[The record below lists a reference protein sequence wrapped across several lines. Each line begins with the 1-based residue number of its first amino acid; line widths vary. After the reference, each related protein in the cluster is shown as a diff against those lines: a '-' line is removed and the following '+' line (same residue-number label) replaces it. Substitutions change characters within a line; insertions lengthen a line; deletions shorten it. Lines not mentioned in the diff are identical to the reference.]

1 MSLKN
6 DQCERQR
13 INDFVASRMTASQ
26 QATFEEHLGHCEEC
40 RDALWEQTADPDS
53 WEKAGSYLRD
63 DAAELE
69 PLSSLSDS
77 VGEITGRNFDVDRLL
92 KSLGPTDD
100 PQMLGRLDGYEISGV
115 IGCGGMGAVLKGF
128 DRPLSRV
135 VAIKVMAPHLA
146 TSGAARQRFAREA
159 QAAAAMTHENV
170 IDIYGVSESNGLPY
184 LVMPYARGQSLQKRI
199 DERGPLPVVEVLRI
213 GSQIAA
219 GLAAA
224 HQQGLVHRDIK
235 PANILLSDGIER
247 LVITDFGL
255 ARAVDDAS
263 VTRTGVIAG
272 TPQYMSPEQARGDA
286 IDHRSDLFSLGSVLY
301 TACTGRVP
309 FRAESAYGILR
320 RITDNEPRP
329 IREINPQIPDWLCR
343 VVEKLHSKSS
353 DDRFATAEEVSDLLQ
368 RCLVHEHSP
377 NTPLPAELQAA
388 STLSRFG
395 RKLSVMIGILAATL
409 LFAVAIQFET
419 ANPHSPAAE
428 IAGQDSGLRS
438 SVGAEIVTSTTH
450 GTTTQNKSSGG
461 DFRHGDANTSPTI
474 SAIAEI
480 THPGSDTPT
489 VYSGLSEFSS
499 NETAWN
505 DPLENSPSDIQR
517 AAQRLADETE
527 SDFANAP
534 AAKGI
539 LEEGIEE

>member
-1 MSLKN
+1 MSLKHH
-6 DQCERQR
+6 QCDRKR
-13 INDFVASRMTASQ
+13 IGDFVESRMTPSQ
-26 QATFEEHLGHCEEC
+26 QAAFEEHLSHCEEC
-40 RDALWEQTADPDS
+40 RDALWQQTADPIS
-53 WEKAGSYLRD
+53 WEKAGAYLRD
-63 DAAELE
+63 DEADLE
-69 PLSSLSDS
+69 PLSSLSGAS
-77 VGEITGRNFDVDRLL
+77 GENSQRSFDVDRLL
-92 KSLGPTDD
+92 KSLAPTDD

-146 TSGAARQRFAREA
+146 TSGAARKRFAREA

-170 IDIYGVSESNGLPY
+170 IDIYGVAESNGLPY

-199 DERGPLPVVEVLRI
+199 DERGSLPVVEVLRI

-286 IDHRSDLFSLGSVLY
+286 IDSRSDLFSLGSVLY

-309 FRAESAYGILR
+309 FRADSAYGILR

-329 IREINPQIPDWLCR
+329 IREINPQIPDWLCK
-343 VVEKLHSKSS
+343 VIEKLHSKSAN
-353 DDRFATAEEVSDLLQ
+353 DRFATAEEVSDLLQ

-377 NTPLPAELQAA
+377 NTPLPAELQTA
-388 STLSRFG
+388 SNWQWWPHRLGTMTTTATTVVVVASAIYFGTLPTNSG
-395 RKLSVMIGILAATL
+395 PDEHP
-409 LFAVAIQFET
+409 VAKGSKYLGT
-419 ANPHSPAAE
+419 ANNSPPATDSAVVATQESPSTDAAE
-428 IAGQDSGLRS
+428 A
-438 SVGAEIVTSTTH
+438 VG
-450 GTTTQNKSSGG
+450 
-461 DFRHGDANTSPTI
+461 
-474 SAIAEI
+474 
-480 THPGSDTPT
+480 PT
-489 VYSGLSEFSS
+489 VKDEALALTGKPNSDD
-499 NETAWN
+499 TAWY
-505 DPLENSPSDIQR
+505 DDGGISPFDIR
-517 AAQRLADETE
+517 RTAQRLAEETQ
-527 SDFANAP
+527 SDFENTP
-534 AAKGI
+534 AASSTF
-539 LEEGIEE
+539 LPEGIE

>member
-1 MSLKN
+1 MNLKR
-6 DQCERQR
+6 DQCDQR
-13 INDFVASRMTASQ
+13 LIGEFVDRLMTPAQ
-26 QATFEEHLGHCEEC
+26 QTGFEEHLSLCEDC
-40 RDALWEQTADPDS
+40 RDALSEQTAAPEQ
-53 WEKAGSYLRD
+53 WAKASVYLRD
-63 DAAELE
+63 DDAELE
-69 PLSSLSDS
+69 PLSSLSGS
-77 VGEITGRNFDVDRLL
+77 SAENPGRSFDVERLL
-92 KSLGPTDD
+92 ESLGPTDD

-128 DRPLSRV
+128 DRPLGRV

-146 TSGAARQRFAREA
+146 TSGAARKRFAREA

-170 IDIYGVSESNGLPY
+170 IDIYGVSESNNLPY

-199 DERGPLPVVEVLRI
+199 DERGSLPVVEVLRI

-309 FRAESAYGILR
+309 FRADSAYGILR

-329 IREINPQIPDWLCR
+329 IREINPQIPDWLCS
-343 VVEKLHSKSS
+343 VIENLHSKFA
-353 DDRFATAEEVSDLLQ
+353 DDRYATAEEVSDLLQ

-377 NTPLPAELQAA
+377 NTPLPDELQTVKSRQWRLPRVLAVVIFTTAAVLAA
-388 STLSRFG
+388 SELDFG
-395 RKLSVMIGILAATL
+395 RLSSDFVPDDKSVAKGSQPLGTASNSRRATDNADNATHEL
-409 LFAVAIQFET
+409 PPANVAEAVGPT
-419 ANPHSPAAE
+419 GKDDVPSLT
-428 IAGQDSGLRS
+428 GKS
-438 SVGAEIVTSTTH
+438 TS
-450 GTTTQNKSSGG
+450 
-461 DFRHGDANTSPTI
+461 D
-474 SAIAEI
+474 
-480 THPGSDTPT
+480 
-489 VYSGLSEFSS
+489 
-499 NETAWN
+499 ETAWY
-505 DPLENSPSDIQR
+505 DDAGVSPFDIQQ
-517 AAQRLADETE
+517 AAQRLAEETQ
-527 SDFANAP
+527 SDFENTP
-534 AAKGI
+534 AASANLLREG
-539 LEEGIEE
+539 LE

>member
-1 MSLKN
+1 MSLKHH
-6 DQCERQR
+6 QCDRQR
-13 INDFVASRMTASQ
+13 IKKFVDSHMTPSQ
-26 QATFEEHLGHCEEC
+26 QATFEEHLSHCEEC
-40 RDALWEQTADPDS
+40 RDALWQQTADPGS
-53 WEKAGSYLRD
+53 WEKAGAYLRD
-63 DAAELE
+63 DDADLE
-69 PLSSLSDS
+69 PLSSLSGAN
-77 VGEITGRNFDVDRLL
+77 GESSQRSFDVDRLL
-92 KSLGPTDD
+92 KSLAPTDD

-146 TSGAARQRFAREA
+146 TSGAARKRFAREA
-159 QAAAAMTHENV
+159 QAAAAMTLENV
-170 IDIYGVSESNGLPY
+170 IDIYGVSESNNLPY

-199 DERGPLPVVEVLRI
+199 DERGSLPVVEVLRI

-329 IREINPQIPDWLCR
+329 IREINPQIPDWLSR
-343 VVEKLHSKSS
+343 VIEKLHSKSS
-353 DDRFATAEEVSDLLQ
+353 DDRYATAEEVSDLLQ

-377 NTPLPAELQAA
+377 NTPLPDELQTASNWQWRPHRLGTVITMATTVVVVASAIYFGTPPTNPSPNEHPAAA
-388 STLSRFG
+388 SSQPSG
-395 RKLSVMIGILAATL
+395 
-409 LFAVAIQFET
+409 T
-419 ANPHSPAAE
+419 ANNSRPATDNVFVEPQELPSTDVAEAVGPTAKDEVQSLTGKPTTEDTSWYNDGGVSP
-428 IAGQDSGLRS
+428 L
-438 SVGAEIVTSTTH
+438 
-450 GTTTQNKSSGG
+450 
-461 DFRHGDANTSPTI
+461 
-474 SAIAEI
+474 
-480 THPGSDTPT
+480 
-489 VYSGLSEFSS
+489 
-499 NETAWN
+499 
-505 DPLENSPSDIQR
+505 DIQR
-517 AAQRLADETE
+517 TAQRLAEETQ
-527 SDFANAP
+527 SDFENSP
-534 AAKGI
+534 AASEN
-539 LEEGIEE
+539 LLLEGIK

>member
-1 MSLKN
+1 MSLKH
-6 DQCERQR
+6 DQCDRQR
-13 INDFVASRMTASQ
+13 IKDFVGSRMTPSQ

-40 RDALWEQTADPDS
+40 RDTLWEQTADPDS
-53 WEKAGSYLRD
+53 WEKAGTYLRD
-63 DAAELE
+63 DDAELE
-69 PLSSLSDS
+69 PLSSLSGTSGDRA
-77 VGEITGRNFDVDRLL
+77 GRNFDVDRLL
-92 KSLGPTDD
+92 KSLAPTDD

-146 TSGAARQRFAREA
+146 TSGAARKRFAREA

-170 IDIYGVSESNGLPY
+170 IDIYGVAESNGLPY

-286 IDHRSDLFSLGSVLY
+286 IDHRSDLFSLGSVL
-301 TACTGRVP
+301 
-309 FRAESAYGILR
+309 
-320 RITDNEPRP
+320 
-329 IREINPQIPDWLCR
+329 
-343 VVEKLHSKSS
+343 
-353 DDRFATAEEVSDLLQ
+353 
-368 RCLVHEHSP
+368 
-377 NTPLPAELQAA
+377 
-388 STLSRFG
+388 
-395 RKLSVMIGILAATL
+395 
-409 LFAVAIQFET
+409 
-419 ANPHSPAAE
+419 
-428 IAGQDSGLRS
+428 
-438 SVGAEIVTSTTH
+438 
-450 GTTTQNKSSGG
+450 
-461 DFRHGDANTSPTI
+461 
-474 SAIAEI
+474 
-480 THPGSDTPT
+480 
-489 VYSGLSEFSS
+489 
-499 NETAWN
+499 
-505 DPLENSPSDIQR
+505 
-517 AAQRLADETE
+517 
-527 SDFANAP
+527 
-534 AAKGI
+534 
-539 LEEGIEE
+539 

>member
-1 MSLKN
+1 MSLKH
-6 DQCERQR
+6 DQCDRQR
-13 INDFVASRMTASQ
+13 IKDFVGSRMTPSQ

-40 RDALWEQTADPDS
+40 RDTLWEQTADPDS
-53 WEKAGSYLRD
+53 WEKAGTYLRD
-63 DAAELE
+63 DDAELE
-69 PLSSLSDS
+69 PLSSLSGTSGDCA
-77 VGEITGRNFDVDRLL
+77 GRNFDVDRLL
-92 KSLGPTDD
+92 KSLAPTDD

-146 TSGAARQRFAREA
+146 TSGAARKRFAREA

-170 IDIYGVSESNGLPY
+170 IDIYGVAESNGLPY

-320 RITDNEPRP
+320 RITDNEPRS
-329 IREINPQIPDWLCR
+329 IREINPQFPDWLCR
-343 VVEKLHSKSS
+343 VIEKLHSKSS
-353 DDRFATAEEVSDLLQ
+353 DDRYATAEEVCDLLQ

-377 NTPLPAELQAA
+377 NTPLPAELQTA
-388 STLSRFG
+388 SNWRRPG
-395 RKLSVMIGILAATL
+395 RKLAAVLGIVAAAVL
-409 LFAVAIQFET
+409 VAIAIQVGTADPDSPAPGVAGRQSGQPSPADAEVVTSATDGT
-419 ANPHSPAAE
+419 ANQE
-428 IAGQDSGLRS
+428 
-438 SVGAEIVTSTTH
+438 E
-450 GTTTQNKSSGG
+450 SSGG
-461 DFRHGDANTSPTI
+461 DFSSGNANKIPTI
-474 SAIAEI
+474 AA
-480 THPGSDTPT
+480 TLKATTPGSNTQN
-489 VYSGLSEFSS
+489 VEVGLPKIST

-505 DPLENSPSDIQR
+505 DPLETSPFDIQR
-517 AAQRLADETE
+517 TAQRLAEETQ
-527 SDFANAP
+527 SSFANAP
-534 AAKGI
+534 AAKGP
-539 LEEGIEE
+539 LEEGIEQ

>member
-6 DQCERQR
+6 DQCDQQR
-13 INDFVASRMTASQ
+13 INDFVGNRMTPSQ
-26 QATFEEHLGHCEEC
+26 QASFEQHLGHCEEC
-40 RDALWEQTADPDS
+40 RDALWVQTADADS
-53 WEKAGSYLRD
+53 WEKAGTYLRD

-77 VGEITGRNFDVDRLL
+77 AGEITGHNFDVDRLL
-92 KSLGPTDD
+92 KSLAPTDD
-100 PQMLGRLDGYEISGV
+100 PQMLGRLAGYEISGV

-146 TSGAARQRFAREA
+146 TSGAARKRFAREA

-170 IDIYGVSESNGLPY
+170 IDIYGVAESNGLPY

-199 DERGPLPVVEVLRI
+199 DERGLLPVVEVLRI

-301 TACTGRVP
+301 TVCTGRVP

-329 IREINPQIPDWLCR
+329 IREINPQIPGWLCR
-343 VVEKLHSKSS
+343 VVEKLHCKSP
-353 DDRFATAEEVSDLLQ
+353 DDRYATAEEVSNLLQ
-368 RCLVHEHSP
+368 RCLVHEQSP
-377 NTPLPAELQAA
+377 RTPLPAELHTEANPRRMLRTCAA
-388 STLSRFG
+388 VFG
-395 RKLSVMIGILAATL
+395 IFAAAT
-409 LFAVAIQFET
+409 FAIIASQPGTVGSNPSETKVAGR
-419 ANPHSPAAE
+419 S
-428 IAGQDSGLRS
+428 AGPLS
-438 SVGAEIVTSTTH
+438 SSEVGAFATGSSPSHLDETVDKESADGSTSKSTSTS
-450 GTTTQNKSSGG
+450 KG
-461 DFRHGDANTSPTI
+461 DGPA
-474 SAIAEI
+474 SAGRQSVNAQVDYAE
-480 THPGSDTPT
+480 PAP
-489 VYSGLSEFSS
+489 

-505 DPLENSPSDIQR
+505 DPLDISPFDIQQT
-517 AAQRLADETE
+517 AQRLAKETQ
-527 SDFANAP
+527 SDFANTP
-534 AAKGI
+534 AAGGTLRKGI
-539 LEEGIEE
+539 E

>member
-1 MSLKN
+1 MRLKHE
-6 DQCERQR
+6 QCDRQR
-13 INDFVASRMTASQ
+13 INDFVGSRMSPSQ
-26 QATFEEHLGHCEEC
+26 QASFEEHLGHCEEC
-40 RDALWEQTADPDS
+40 RDALWVQTADPDS
-53 WEKAGSYLRD
+53 WEKAGAYLRD
-63 DAAELE
+63 DDDELE
-69 PLSSLSDS
+69 PLSSLSGTNGDR
-77 VGEITGRNFDVDRLL
+77 TGRNFDVDRLL
-92 KSLGPTDD
+92 KSLAPTDD

-146 TSGAARQRFAREA
+146 TSGAARKRFAREA
-159 QAAAAMTHENV
+159 QAAAAVTHENV
-170 IDIYGVSESNGLPY
+170 IDIFGVAESNGLPY

-213 GSQIAA
+213 GTQIAA

-329 IREINPQIPDWLCR
+329 IREINPNIPDWLCR
-343 VVEKLHSKSS
+343 VVEKLHNKSA
-353 DDRFATAEEVSDLLQ
+353 DDRHSTAAEISNLLQ
-368 RCLVHEHSP
+368 RCLVHEQSP
-377 NTPLPAELQAA
+377 NTPLPAELQTASAWRRPIRRIAA
-388 STLSRFG
+388 ALG
-395 RKLSVMIGILAATL
+395 IVAVVML
-409 LFAVAIQFET
+409 VAIVIQSGPADPNPFDSEVASQEKRESSPVGTDGT
-419 ANPHSPAAE
+419 ATQEELAREDHNNGNANNSP
-428 IAGQDSGLRS
+428 S
-438 SVGAEIVTSTTH
+438 
-450 GTTTQNKSSGG
+450 
-461 DFRHGDANTSPTI
+461 I
-474 SAIAEI
+474 SAIVEATYPDSDI
-480 THPGSDTPT
+480 PTLDAGLPGISLND
-489 VYSGLSEFSS
+489 
-499 NETAWN
+499 TAWN
-505 DPLENSPSDIQR
+505 DPFEISPFDIQQ
-517 AAQRLADETE
+517 AAQRLAEDSQ
-527 SDFANAP
+527 SDFAIAP
-534 AAKGI
+534 AASGT
-539 LEEGIEE
+539 LQEGIE

>member
-6 DQCERQR
+6 DQCDKQR
-13 INDFVASRMTASQ
+13 INDFVGSRMTPSQ
-26 QATFEEHLGHCEEC
+26 EATFEEHLSHCEEC

-63 DAAELE
+63 DDAELE
-69 PLSSLSDS
+69 PLSSLSGTSGDHA
-77 VGEITGRNFDVDRLL
+77 GRSFDVDRLL
-92 KSLGPTDD
+92 KSLAPTDD

-146 TSGAARQRFAREA
+146 TSGAARKRFAREA

-170 IDIYGVSESNGLPY
+170 IDIYGVAKSNGLPY

-329 IREINPQIPDWLCR
+329 IREINPQIPVWLCR

-353 DDRFATAEEVSDLLQ
+353 DDRYATAEEVSDLLQ

-377 NTPLPAELQAA
+377 NSPLPAELQAP
-388 STLSRFG
+388 STSRLSG
-395 RKLSVMIGILAATL
+395 RKGTAIIGTIVVTALIAIATH
-409 LFAVAIQFET
+409 FGMSDPDSHE
-419 ANPHSPAAE
+419 AE
-428 IAGQDSGLRS
+428 IFRQDSGLPS
-438 SVGAEIVTSTTH
+438 SADVRIDTSTAH
-450 GTTTQNKSSGG
+450 GTTTQKESSGG
-461 DFRHGDANTSPTI
+461 GIINGDADTSPSI
-474 SAIAEI
+474 SAFAEL
-480 THPGSDTPT
+480 TPPGSDAATD
-489 VYSGLSEFSS
+489 YSGLSEFSS

-505 DPLENSPSDIQR
+505 DPLEISPFDIQR
-517 AAQRLADETE
+517 AAQRLAEETE

-534 AAKGI
+534 AGSGTQQ
-539 LEEGIEE
+539 EGIE

>member
-6 DQCERQR
+6 DQCDQQR
-13 INDFVASRMTASQ
+13 INDFVGNRMTTSQ
-26 QATFEEHLGHCEEC
+26 QTTFEEHLSHCEEC
-40 RDALWEQTADPDS
+40 RDALWEKTADQDS
-53 WEKAGSYLRD
+53 WEKAGTYLRD
-63 DAAELE
+63 DDAELE
-69 PLSSLSDS
+69 PLSSLSSS
-77 VGEITGRNFDVDRLL
+77 VGESTGLSFDVDRLL
-92 KSLGPTDD
+92 KSLAPTDD

-146 TSGAARQRFAREA
+146 TSGAARKRFAREA

-170 IDIYGVSESNGLPY
+170 IDIYGVAESNGLPY

-301 TACTGRVP
+301 TVCTGRVP

-343 VVEKLHSKSS
+343 VVEKLHCKSP
-353 DDRFATAEEVSDLLQ
+353 DDRYATAEEVSDLLQ
-368 RCLVHEHSP
+368 RCLIHEHSP
-377 NTPLPAELQAA
+377 KTPLPAELQST
-388 STLSRFG
+388 STLNRPG
-395 RKLSVMIGILAATL
+395 RKLAALTVAA
-409 LFAVAIQFET
+409 AVVVLMAIALQFGT
-419 ANPHSPAAE
+419 ADPEPHKAE

-438 SVGAEIVTSTTH
+438 PAELKIDASTSHGA
-450 GTTTQNKSSGG
+450 TTQKESSGG
-461 DFRHGDANTSPTI
+461 DFSNADVSPSPSS

-480 THPGSDTPT
+480 TPSGSDTPT
-489 VYSGLSEFSS
+489 VDVGLSQISS

-505 DPLENSPSDIQR
+505 DPPEISPFDIQQT
-517 AAQRLADETE
+517 AQRLAREAQ
-527 SDFANAP
+527 SDFAIAP
-534 AAKGI
+534 ASGT
-539 LEEGIEE
+539 LQEGIE

>member
-1 MSLKN
+1 MSLKHE
-6 DQCERQR
+6 QCDRQR
-13 INDFVASRMTASQ
+13 IEDFVDSRMTPSQ
-26 QATFEEHLGHCEEC
+26 QATFEEHLSHCEEC
-40 RDALWEQTADPDS
+40 RDALWQQTADPDT
-53 WEKAGSYLRD
+53 WNKAGAYLQD
-63 DAAELE
+63 DASDLE
-69 PLSSLSDS
+69 PLSSLSGTN
-77 VGEITGRNFDVDRLL
+77 GERSQRSFDVDRLL
-92 KSLGPTDD
+92 KSLAPTDD

-146 TSGAARQRFAREA
+146 TSGAARKRFAREA

-170 IDIYGVSESNGLPY
+170 IDIYGVAEANGLPY

-199 DERGPLPVVEVLRI
+199 DERGSLPVVEVLRI

-309 FRAESAYGILR
+309 FRADSAYGILR

-329 IREINPQIPDWLCR
+329 IREINPQIPDWLCH
-343 VVEKLHSKSS
+343 VIEKLHSKSAN
-353 DDRFATAEEVSDLLQ
+353 DRFTTAAELSDLLQ

-377 NTPLPAELQAA
+377 NTPLPDELQTA
-388 STLSRFG
+388 SNWQWPRKRTGTVITMATTAFVVASSLYFG
-395 RKLSVMIGILAATL
+395 TPPVNPSPNEHPVVEDSQSLGTATSPHQTTDNAVVPRQELPSTNVAEAVEPTAKDEVQSLTGLRKLNPTL
-409 LFAVAIQFET
+409 KKLRLPAQLF
-419 ANPHSPAAE
+419 
-428 IAGQDSGLRS
+428 
-438 SVGAEIVTSTTH
+438 
-450 GTTTQNKSSGG
+450 
-461 DFRHGDANTSPTI
+461 FRKESN
-474 SAIAEI
+474 
-480 THPGSDTPT
+480 
-489 VYSGLSEFSS
+489 
-499 NETAWN
+499 NETRTV
-505 DPLENSPSDIQR
+505 DRGTLPHPDVPR
-517 AAQRLADETE
+517 RC
-527 SDFANAP
+527 P
-534 AAKGI
+534 G
-539 LEEGIEE
+539 

>member
-6 DQCERQR
+6 DQCDKQR
-13 INDFVASRMTASQ
+13 INDFVGSRMTPSQ
-26 QATFEEHLGHCEEC
+26 EATFEEHLSHCEEC

-63 DAAELE
+63 DDAELE
-69 PLSSLSDS
+69 PLSSLSGTSGDHA
-77 VGEITGRNFDVDRLL
+77 GRSFDVDRLL
-92 KSLGPTDD
+92 KSLAPTDD

-146 TSGAARQRFAREA
+146 TSGAARKRFAREA

-170 IDIYGVSESNGLPY
+170 IDIYGVAESNGLPY

-329 IREINPQIPDWLCR
+329 IREVNPQIPDWLCR
-343 VVEKLHSKSS
+343 VVERLHSKSPA
-353 DDRFATAEEVSDLLQ
+353 DRYDTAEEVSDLLQ

-377 NTPLPAELQAA
+377 GTPLPAELQTA
-388 STLSRFG
+388 SAWHWELKRTATVVTLATMAFVVASAIYFG
-395 RKLSVMIGILAATL
+395 MPPSNPGQIEH
-409 LFAVAIQFET
+409 AVAEDSQSLGKT
-419 ANPHSPAAE
+419 NGQRPATGNAFVVLKE
-428 IAGQDSGLRS
+428 LPSTVVTEA
-438 SVGAEIVTSTTH
+438 VGPTKKDEAQSLTGKPTS
-450 GTTTQNKSSGG
+450 
-461 DFRHGDANTSPTI
+461 DD
-474 SAIAEI
+474 
-480 THPGSDTPT
+480 
-489 VYSGLSEFSS
+489 
-499 NETAWN
+499 TAWY
-505 DPLENSPSDIQR
+505 DDGGVSPLDVQR
-517 AAQRLADETE
+517 AAQRLAAETQ
-527 SDFANAP
+527 SDFQNTP
-534 AAKGI
+534 AASST
-539 LEEGIEE
+539 LLPEGIE

>member
-1 MSLKN
+1 
-6 DQCERQR
+6 
-13 INDFVASRMTASQ
+13 
-26 QATFEEHLGHCEEC
+26 
-40 RDALWEQTADPDS
+40 
-53 WEKAGSYLRD
+53 
-63 DAAELE
+63 
-69 PLSSLSDS
+69 
-77 VGEITGRNFDVDRLL
+77 
-92 KSLGPTDD
+92 
-100 PQMLGRLDGYEISGV
+100 
-115 IGCGGMGAVLKGF
+115 
-128 DRPLSRV
+128 
-135 VAIKVMAPHLA
+135 
-146 TSGAARQRFAREA
+146 
-159 QAAAAMTHENV
+159 MTHENV
-170 IDIYGVSESNGLPY
+170 IDIYGVAESNGLPY

-213 GSQIAA
+213 GSQIAT

-329 IREINPQIPDWLCR
+329 IREIHPQIPDWLCR
-343 VVEKLHSKSS
+343 VIEKLHSKSS
-353 DDRFATAEEVSDLLQ
+353 DDRYATAEEVSDLLQ

-388 STLSRFG
+388 STLRWPG
-395 RKLSVMIGILAATL
+395 RKLAAVIVAAAVVLIAIALQVGTADPNSTEAEVAGHDPDL
-409 LFAVAIQFET
+409 PSPAGAEAVASAADGT
-419 ANPHSPAAE
+419 A
-428 IAGQDSGLRS
+428 
-438 SVGAEIVTSTTH
+438 
-450 GTTTQNKSSGG
+450 TQKELPGG
-461 DFRHGDANTSPTI
+461 DFSKGDATTSPFI
-474 SAIAEI
+474 SANAEI
-480 THPGSDTPT
+480 TPPGSETPI
-489 VYSGLSEFSS
+489 VDVGFLEFSS

-505 DPLENSPSDIQR
+505 DPLDNSPFEIQR
-517 AAQRLADETE
+517 AAQRLAEETE

-534 AAKGI
+534 AAKGT
-539 LEEGIEE
+539 LEEGIEQRDTPFCARQFASCLPVTSQPRLRSRQLLNRRKTPSTGTRSAILNREKRKPRTS